1 MNTGG
6 VVLVGAVPAVI
17 GIVDNLSSLKGV
29 RRWAVSV
36 GGIAAEARRPV
47 RSHCRRRRC
56 GWRLCRLWVACI
68 QDTTLGFAAM
78 SL

>member
-47 RSHCRRRRC
+47 RSHCRCRRC